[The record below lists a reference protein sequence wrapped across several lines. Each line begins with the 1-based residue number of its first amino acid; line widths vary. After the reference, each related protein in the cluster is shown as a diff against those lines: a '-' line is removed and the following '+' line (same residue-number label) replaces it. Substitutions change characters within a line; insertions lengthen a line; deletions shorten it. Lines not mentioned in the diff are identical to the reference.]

1 MRGYRKKD
9 TNEKRANGIS
19 RTAIQIVLVCWWIR
33 KMRADATAR
42 LLPWLVIVSLVSLTL
57 IGGRARSCAQASP
70 NDIDPLILKTPEFEV
85 LTSS

>member
-1 MRGYRKKD
+1 
-9 TNEKRANGIS
+9 
-19 RTAIQIVLVCWWIR
+19 
-33 KMRADATAR
+33 MRADATAR
-42 LLPWLVIVSLVSLTL
+42 LLPWLVIVSLVALTL

>member
-1 MRGYRKKD
+1 
-9 TNEKRANGIS
+9 
-19 RTAIQIVLVCWWIR
+19 
-33 KMRADATAR
+33 MRADAMAL